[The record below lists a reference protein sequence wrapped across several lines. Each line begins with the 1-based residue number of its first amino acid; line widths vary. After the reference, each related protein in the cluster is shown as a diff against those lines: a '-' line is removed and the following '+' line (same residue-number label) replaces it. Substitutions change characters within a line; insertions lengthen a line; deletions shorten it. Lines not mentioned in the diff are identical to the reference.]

1 MARASAR
8 ERRVPNA
15 HKKEKLASS
24 LTPAATVPTW
34 SRIDT
39 IAIVALTI
47 VAAALRLWHLGY
59 PPGPVFDE
67 INFVGDA
74 GAYLRR
80 EQFFTPHPPLT
91 IQLIALGM
99 WLFGDHTWSWR
110 LSNALVGTALVAITY
125 LLGRRLFQ
133 SRLAAALAA
142 AFVALD
148 GMFLIDSRT
157 GVLDIV
163 YITTAALAY
172 LLLFRF
178 AQIRGP
184 ADRRRTLV
192 FLAVALGLCL
202 GAKLMVPIIA
212 VILVSGS
219 LIYVLETEQRIGTKR
234 RERHRKVIA
243 ALLLTGSISAIVYF
257 LVFVPN
263 FIALRWGGIEAWWR
277 YVNATRWFEAHMNA
291 GEKTFWSDGRASP
304 WWNWPLML
312 HPFIYWQRSMP
323 DGAVATVWFAP
334 NPILCWA
341 ALGAI
346 FVTIL
351 RLFRSPTFTDGFVVA
366 GYIGFLAI
374 YMPVSRTLYE
384 YHYMP
389 ALYFGYLALAGILAR
404 CWRSATTGF
413 EQLIMLLALVP
424 AAELGFGFV
433 GGSIALAALFAAWGV
448 SLRRFALSGRFA
460 CVSCATAAFAAFIYF
475 APLYFAMP
483 ISPAGFHSRMWM
495 QGPGTAD
502 WSCCPV
508 K

>member
-1 MARASAR
+1 MGKASASD
-8 ERRVPNA
+8 RRVTNA
-15 HKKEKLASS
+15 HKKEKFAPSPI
-24 LTPAATVPTW
+24 PAETVLPW
-34 SRIDT
+34 SRNDT
-39 IAIVALTI
+39 IAITSLTI

-99 WLFGDHTWSWR
+99 WLFGDRPWSWR
-110 LSNALVGTALVAITY
+110 LGNALVGTALVAISY
-125 LLGRRLFQ
+125 LLGRRSFG
-133 SRLAAALAA
+133 SRLAGALAG

-163 YITTAALAY
+163 YVTMAALSY
-172 LLLFRF
+172 LLVLRF
-178 AQIRGP
+178 VQIRDS

-192 FLAVALGLCL
+192 FLGLALGLCL

-219 LIYVLETEQRIGTKR
+219 LIYTLETEAGVGIKR
-234 RERHRKVIA
+234 RERHRKVVG
-243 ALLLTGSISAIVYF
+243 ALLLTGSIAAIVYF

-263 FIALRWGGIEAWWR
+263 FIILRWGGIEAWWR
-277 YVNATRWFEAHMNA
+277 YVNATRWFESHMNA

-312 HPFIYWQRSMP
+312 HPFIYWQRTTP
-323 DGAVATVWFAP
+323 DRSLATVWFAS
-334 NPILCWA
+334 NPILCWS

-346 FVTIL
+346 AVTIL
-351 RLFRSPTFTDGFVVA
+351 RLFRRPTFTNVFVVA

-404 CWRSATTGF
+404 CWRGETTRF
-413 EQLIMLLALVP
+413 EQFIMLLALVP
-424 AAELGFGFV
+424 AAELGLGFI
-433 GGSIALAALFAAWGV
+433 GGSIALASLFAAW
-448 SLRRFALSGRFA
+448 SLSFRNRGLSA
-460 CVSCATAAFAAFIYF
+460 QLVCVSCATAAFAAFIYF

-483 ISPAGFHSRMWM
+483 ISPAAFQSRMWM
-495 QGPGTAD
+495 RGPGAAD
-502 WSCCPV
+502 WSCCPI